1 MLHKT
6 ISLKESFPFLGEN
19 GCDPKL
25 TLYLH
30 EKHPELKRKTEK
42 LPCLL
47 ICPGGGYG
55 FVSARE
61 AEPIVLNFLPKG
73 FQIFVL
79 TYSVAPH
86 KYPTQL
92 RQVAAAMEVI
102 YANADA
108 WDCDTNRIGIM
119 GFSAGGHLACHYS
132 NCYDCADV
140 RAVFPDS
147 KGVNAAVLSYP
158 VISADPR
165 WRHTGSF
172 QNLAGE
178 QEVSQET
185 IERFSLHTKVTD
197 RTPPTFLWHTA
208 QDQLVHVMNT
218 LLYAQA
224 LAQHNVPFSVRI
236 YPRGLHGLA
245 TADDQTCADWAEVPD
260 VHQWMEE
267 AAQWLLETM

>member
-6 ISLKESFPFLGEN
+6 ISLKDVYPFLGEN
-19 GCDPKL
+19 GRDPTL
-25 TLYLH
+25 TVYLH
-30 EKHPELKRKTEK
+30 EKNPEIKWKTEK

-61 AEPIVLNFLPKG
+61 AEPIVLNYLPKG

-86 KYPTQL
+86 TYPTQL
-92 RQVAAAMEVI
+92 REVAAAMEVI
-102 YANADA
+102 YANADR
-108 WDCDTNRIGIM
+108 WGCDTDRIAIM

-132 NCYDCADV
+132 NCYDCQDV
-140 RAVFPDS
+140 RAVFPES
-147 KGVNAAVLSYP
+147 KGVNGVVLSYP
-158 VISADPR
+158 VITADPQ

-178 QEVSQET
+178 RDVSQQT
-185 IERFSLHTKVTD
+185 IEKFSLHTKVTD

-208 QDQLVHVMNT
+208 EDQLVPVMNS

-224 LAQHNVPFSVRI
+224 LAEHKVPFSLRI
-236 YPRGLHGLA
+236 YPQGQHGLA
-245 TADDQTCADWAEVPD
+245 TADDQTCADWAFVPD
-260 VHQWMEE
+260 AHEWMEMS
-267 AAQWLLETM
+267 AQWLLQTM